1 MQLLCREFETLAI
14 LSLSLCRSM
23 PPYLLKFTRG
33 LVHQQYPVG
42 HSPLAGIPLQRPAR
56 EIAIL
61 PVKDQAIRDLH
72 HREVIALHHS
82 PVGIYQTYP
91 SLVGGESRKSNF
103 RELEVDGAEGGME
116 WGLIARTAIVG
127 YLRGEL
133 LPPKPLRA
141 QQEELARGKR
151 ITS

>member
-1 MQLLCREFETLAI
+1 MQLLCWELETLALLG
-14 LSLSLCRSM
+14 LSLGGSM
-23 PPYLLKFTRG
+23 PPYLFKFTRG

-61 PVKDQAIRDLH
+61 PVKGEAIGDLH
-72 HREVIALHHS
+72 HGEVIALHHS
-82 PVGIYQTYP
+82 PVGIYQAYP
-91 SLVGGESRKSNF
+91 SLVGGESRKSDF
-103 RELEVDGAEGGME
+103 RELEVNGAEGGME
-116 WGLIARTAIVG
+116 WGLIAHTAIVG

-133 LPPKPLRA
+133 LPPETLGA
-141 QQEELARGKR
+141 QQEELPRGKR

>member
-1 MQLLCREFETLAI
+1 
-14 LSLSLCRSM
+14 M
-23 PPYLLKFTRG
+23 PPYLLKFTSR
-33 LVHQQYPVG
+33 LVYQQYSVA

-82 PVGIYQTYP
+82 PVGIYQAYTG
-91 SLVGGESRKSNF
+91 LVGGESRKSNF
-103 RELEVDGAEGGME
+103 RELEVDGTEGSME
-116 WGLIARTAIVG
+116 WGFIARTAIVG

-133 LPPKPLRA
+133 LPPETLSA